1 MVELDMDLLV
11 KMSHFSKKYQT
22 LSQYPP
28 VLRDLA
34 IIVDEGVTWASIEKC
49 IATANPR
56 SKTGTSVS
64 YLTGIN
70 FFDIYRGKQIPS
82 GKKSIAFNLCFQ
94 APDRTLRSEE
104 VDIELQTIVDS
115 LQRILNAELRKT

>member
-1 MVELDMDLLV
+1 M
-11 KMSHFSKKYQT
+11 
-22 LSQYPP
+22 
-28 VLRDLA
+28 
-34 IIVDEGVTWASIEKC
+34 TWASIEKC

-56 SKTGTSVS
+56 SKPRTSVS
-64 YLTGIN
+64 YLKGIN

-94 APDRTLRSEE
+94 ALDRTLRSEE